1 MVSTEPATCTVAMPV
16 SSLVTA
22 DKQTPAPRPRWHCCS
37 TSPGRLRGA
46 PVRITAED
54 DILQGGH
61 HALHAGHPISHIGK
75 VGADVAQPG
84 YHDRDDGNG
93 GAEGGTDDSGEH
105 GEQIGRQVTLPPG
118 PGA

>member
-1 MVSTEPATCTVAMPV
+1 MTSCKVAIMP
-16 SSLVTA
+16 S
-22 DKQTPAPRPRWHCCS
+22 
-37 TSPGRLRGA
+37 
-46 PVRITAED
+46 
-54 DILQGGH
+54 
-61 HALHAGHPISHIGK
+61 HAGHPISHIGK